1 MKNNKQALKTLS
13 LSIMTL
19 LCSSAAIADDDAAV
33 ISAGFP
39 DVSYEFK
46 DGKLQEKF
54 GDVDSVTYSKL
65 ALPKSCTAIDTAT
78 QGVEEKHKKQ
88 PSADIVGSW
97 KMDDNES
104 ATSIDGDDS
113 YVMPS
118 YFVSIKSNGVITA
131 YNFDDKEK
139 ACDLVMSDEL
149 DGNKLSYNEPVSN
162 VDLTKVK
169 VTKIDKQLAVI
180 NVLKETYT
188 ESDSSKSIDYAQV
201 YLYDTVSALPQK
213 CDITAQKP
221 SEEKSN
227 NNPSAALVGNWLDKT
242 QEFIADDMTSQ
253 QYFVLTADGFM
264 FTANYEKYEQNE
276 DCFVEYIGEVVGDTY
291 TK

>member
-1 MKNNKQALKTLS
+1 MKHNKQALKTLS
-13 LSIMTL
+13 FSIMTL
-19 LCSSAAIADDDAAV
+19 LCSSSAIADDAAV

-54 GDVDSVTYSKL
+54 GDVDSVTYSKE
-65 ALPKSCTAIDTAT
+65 ALPKSCAAIDTAT
-78 QGVEEKHKKQ
+78 QGVAEKHKKQ
-88 PSADIVGSW
+88 PTADIVGSW
-97 KMDDNES
+97 KIDDDNS
-104 ATSIDGDDS
+104 ATSIEGDDS

-118 YFVSIKSNGVITA
+118 YFVNIKSNGEIAA
-131 YNFDDKEK
+131 YNFDDKEST
-139 ACDLVMSDEL
+139 CDLVMSDEL

-188 ESDSSKSIDYAQV
+188 DSDSSKSVDYAQA
-201 YLYDTVSALPQK
+201 YLYDAVSSLPQK
-213 CDITAQKP
+213 CDIAAKKP
-221 SEEKSN
+221 SQEKSN
-227 NNPSAALVGNWLDKT
+227 NNPNAALVGNWLDKT
-242 QEFIADDMTSQ
+242 QEFLGDDMMSQ

-264 FTANYEKYEQNE
+264 FTASYEKYEQNE
-276 DCFVEYIGEVVGDTY
+276 DCFIEYIGEVVGDTY

>member
-1 MKNNKQALKTLS
+1 MKNNKPALKTLS
-13 LSIMTL
+13 FSIMTL
-19 LCSSAAIADDDAAV
+19 LCSSWAIADDSAV

-54 GDVDSVTYSKL
+54 GDIDSVTYSK
-65 ALPKSCTAIDTAT
+65 ADLPKSCVAIDTAT

-88 PSADIVGSW
+88 PTADIVGNW
-97 KMDDNES
+97 KMDDDNS

-118 YFVSIKSNGVITA
+118 YFVSIKSNGEITA
-131 YNFDDKEK
+131 YNFDDK
-139 ACDLVMSDEL
+139 ASTCDLVMSDEL

-188 ESDSSKSIDYAQV
+188 DSDSSKSVDYAQA
-201 YLYDTVSALPQK
+201 YLYDAVSSLPQK
-213 CDITAQKP
+213 CDITAKRP
-221 SEEKSN
+221 SQEKSN
-227 NNPSAALVGNWLDKT
+227 NNPNAALVGNWLDKT
-242 QEFIADDMTSQ
+242 QEFLGDDMLSQ
-253 QYFVLTADGFM
+253 QYFVLTSDGFM